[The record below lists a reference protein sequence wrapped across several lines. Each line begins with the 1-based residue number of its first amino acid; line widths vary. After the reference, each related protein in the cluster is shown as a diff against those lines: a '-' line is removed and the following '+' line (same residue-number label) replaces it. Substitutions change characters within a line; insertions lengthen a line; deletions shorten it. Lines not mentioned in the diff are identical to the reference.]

1 MEIVFLEKGSLGS
14 DIDLGYF
21 SELGHVTFYEVTK
34 PEQVPERIKDA
45 DVIIVNKLPMDET
58 TLSGASHLKL
68 VALTAT
74 GMNNIDFAYTGSRG
88 ILVKNVAGYSTSAV
102 AQHTFALLFYVL
114 HRLAY
119 YDHYVKSGAYCEN
132 PGFSH
137 FDEKFSEL
145 DGKTWGIVG
154 LGAIGRRVAA
164 IAEAFGCH
172 VIYYSTSGR
181 NTDQPY
187 ERVDFEELLKR
198 SDVIS
203 LHAPLNPDTEGIMN
217 REAFRKM
224 KNSAIFLNLA
234 RGPIVK
240 EADLAEALETGEI
253 AGAGLDVLCAEPMRE
268 DNPLLRI
275 QNSTKLII
283 TPHIAWAPV
292 ETRARL
298 LEEVYANIQAF
309 FQGESRNRIV

>member
-137 FDEKFSEL
+137 FDEKFLEL
-145 DGKTWGIVG
+145 DGKIWGIVG

-187 ERVDFEELLKR
+187 ERVDFEELLER

-203 LHAPLNPDTEGIMN
+203 LHAPLNPDTEGLMN

-224 KNSAIFLNLA
+224 KKSAFLVNVA
-234 RGPIVK
+234 RGGLVV
-240 EADLAEALETGEI
+240 EQDLADALNEGEI
-253 AGAGLDVLCAEPMRE
+253 AGAGLDVLCQEPMRPE
-268 DNPLLRI
+268 NPLFAIRD
-275 QNSTKLII
+275 SRKLII
-283 TPHIAWAPV
+283 TPHMAWAPV
-292 ETRARL
+292 ETRERL
-298 LEEVYANIQAF
+298 MRCVYKNIETCSCCQ
-309 FQGESRNRIV
+309 ERNAD